1 MTDAAPKVMGWGTI
15 IAIVAGTGV
24 VVGLLLGAIGQALA
38 LPPGR
43 MTAGVGAA
51 MGVLGALLV
60 TRRRAALAQAQQPRG

>member
-15 IAIVAGTGV
+15 IAIVAATGI
-24 VVGLLLGAIGQALA
+24 VVGMLLGAIGQALA

-60 TRRRAALAQAQQPRG
+60 TRRRAALAQAQKSRG